1 MDKVRAGPDPGL
13 GSSIW
18 VSSSRFRCCWPRP
31 QIHSLSTHQ
40 PTFLLSVHLASH
52 TDFCQKLSPKFKET
66 LAVAFTGHPR
76 AMTPSSHLKRLS
88 LEAPVLLSGEPRNA
102 FESSFHYDLLDASLP
117 PPGLSM
123 PLLLARDGHGH
134 QPWAPA
140 MRLHTPSLPPAVSS
154 STLLSRGWSCP
165 HPLVPP
171 CPPCPDAPP
180 LPHSLILPPQI

>member
-18 VSSSRFRCCWPRP
+18 VSSSHFRCCWPRP

-76 AMTPSSHLKRLS
+76 AMTPSLHLKRLS

-123 PLLLARDGHGH
+123 PRLQGCLCPSSWRGTAMGTSHGH
-134 QPWAPA
+134 QPCG
-140 MRLHTPSLPPAVSS
+140 
-154 STLLSRGWSCP
+154 STLLLSHQLCP
-165 HPLVPP
+165 HQPSSPEGGP
-171 CPPCPDAPP
+171 A
-180 LPHSLILPPQI
+180 HIL